1 VNKYDWSN
9 VTDEVQWI
17 ATDSNG
23 AVFGYDSMPEEK
35 DFGKFMH
42 TSDFLY
48 FPHNGWMPAYQ
59 GNWRESL
66 EKRPEGKRLEVK
78 SDS

>member
-1 VNKYDWSN
+1 MTKYNWAIVPS
-9 VTDEVQWI
+9 EVEFL

-23 AVFGYDSMPEEK
+23 CVFGYDVEPTER

-59 GNWRESL
+59 GSWRESL
-66 EKRPEGKRLEVK
+66 EKSPVVDKKLEGL
-78 SDS
+78 

>member
-1 VNKYDWSN
+1 MNKYDWSN
-9 VTDEVQWI
+9 VPNEVQWI

-23 AVFGYDSMPEEK
+23 AVFGYDLMPKEK

-66 EKRPEGKRLEVK
+66 EERPK
-78 SDS
+78 

>member
-1 VNKYDWSN
+1 MSKYDW
-9 VTDEVQWI
+9 TDVPKEVNWI

-23 AVFGYDSMPEEK
+23 VVFGYSSMPEKK

-48 FPHNGWMPAYQ
+48 FPHNGWMPAYH
-59 GNWRESL
+59 GDWRESL
-66 EKRPEGKRLEVK
+66 EERPK
-78 SDS
+78 